1 MDTDQIPKC
10 IWSLQFSRNHSWKT
24 AVQFSVERLSC
35 LTQDINSREI
45 SKSDRKMPSLPS
57 VSTGSPIAK
66 KAAIVR
72 ECFVLRS
79 VWLKISLPNERM
91 NFCRYPSCKLH
102 PLKSLGKVSLNI
114 YPAGSKDYLFNIRVA
129 KVGIFAILNFNL
141 HLLLIS
147 SKFS

>member
-1 MDTDQIPKC
+1 MRL
-10 IWSLQFSRNHSWKT
+10 SLQFSRNHSWKT
-24 AVQFSVERLSC
+24 TVQFSVERLSC

-66 KAAIVR
+66 KAAIVQK
-72 ECFVLRS
+72 CFILRS
-79 VWLKISLPNERM
+79 AWLKISLPNERM
-91 NFCRYPSCKLH
+91 HFSRYPSCKLH

-114 YPAGSKDYLFNIRVA
+114 YSAGSKDYLFNIWVA
-129 KVGIFAILNFNL
+129 KVGTFTILHFNL

-147 SKFS
+147 TKCS